1 MAKQPPAPKQR
12 WYQTLWQAYKV
23 TARADKPLPYIL
35 GAAFAVPV
43 LAGVGIAVA
52 IGGLAPWIYGPLGGV
67 SVGVLAALW
76 LLTRRFE
83 KAMFAQMEGQL
94 GGSLAIAQSI
104 RNGWSFTDEPVAI
117 DTKGKWLIFR
127 GVGKGGVVL
136 LVEGGQG
143 AKRNVQQLTARLNK
157 VVPGVPVSALYV
169 GTGEGEVPLKTLP
182 KAVRAT
188 RREHFGRGLG
198 KGLSNNEIAAVN
210 SRLRAMGGASIPVP
224 KGIDPTKARADRK
237 ALRGR

>member
-35 GAAFAVPV
+35 IAAFALPI
-43 LAGVGIAVA
+43 LAGVAFALVV
-52 IGGLAPWIYGPLGGV
+52 GGLAPWLYGPTIGFALGTLG
-67 SVGVLAALW
+67 ALW

-83 KAMFAQMEGQL
+83 KAMFAQMEGQM

-104 RNGWSFTDEPVAI
+104 RTGWSFADEPAAV
-117 DTKGKWLIFR
+117 DTKGKWLVFR

-136 LVEGGQG
+136 LVEGGSA
-143 AKRNVQQLTARLNK
+143 AKRNVTQLTQRLNK
-157 VVPGVPVSALYV
+157 VVPGVPVTPLYV
-169 GTGEGEVPLKTLP
+169 GTGEGQIPLKALP
-182 KAVRAT
+182 KAVRGT
-188 RREHFGRGLG
+188 KREHFGRGIG
-198 KGLSNNEIAAVN
+198 KGLSTKEISAVN
-210 SRLRAMGGASIPVP
+210 ARLRAMGGVSIPVP